1 MVLARVLPD
10 LLRSPRVERLDLH
23 GFGLAEV
30 REQLS
35 EMAVEEADART
46 VLDVT
51 GGNPLFVREVAR
63 AMAEGTWRP
72 DRPPRT
78 VLEVVSAR
86 LDRVSAGCR
95 KLVQTAAIVGRDFS
109 VALVA
114 AALDE
119 PAAGCLPLIDEAI
132 AYGLLDRVSDHGGYR
147 FAHALIRDAV
157 EASLG
162 TADQVALHRSVA
174 EAIEKQ
180 FAGDLSEHLGD
191 LARHWVELAP
201 YGEAAI
207 ARTWAIRAAAEAV
220 RRLAYE
226 EGVRLY
232 RAALGLEPASL
243 SDGERCQVQIAL
255 GRAAYLAGDLRSC
268 VDRCGCGG
276 GRGARGPRSG
286 ALGGGRPGPSGG
298 SRPRRQHDRQ
308 TAVRGGAGGTRSGSL
323 RGAEGAAAGAA
334 QPPGVLRRR
343 TEAGR
348 GVERGGA

>member
-51 GGNPLFVREVAR
+51 GGNPLFVREVTR

-95 KLVQTAAIVGRDFS
+95 RLVQTAAIVGRDVS

-119 PAAGCLPLIDEAI
+119 PTARCLPLIDDAI
-132 AYGLLDRVSDHGGYR
+132 AYGLLDRVGDHGGYR
-147 FAHALIRDAV
+147 FTHALTRDAV

-162 TADQVALHRSVA
+162 AADRAALHRSVA
-174 EAIEKQ
+174 EAIQVQ
-180 FAGDLSEHLGD
+180 FAGDLLEHLGD
-191 LARHWVELAP
+191 LARHWAELAP
-201 YGEAAI
+201 YGEAAT

-232 RAALGLEPASL
+232 RSALALDPETLPAA
-243 SDGERCQVQIAL
+243 ERCRVQIAL
-255 GRAAYLAGDLRSC
+255 GRAAYLAGD
-268 VDRCGCGG
+268 VHGCLEAAVAAAAS
-276 GRGARGPRSG
+276 ARGPGSG
-286 ALGGGRPGPSGG
+286 ALGRGRLGPPGG

-308 TAVRGGAGGTRSGSL
+308 TAVRGGARRARPGSPRCATGTT
-323 RGAEGAAAGAA
+323 AGAA
-334 QPPGVLRRR
+334 
-343 TEAGR
+343 
-348 GVERGGA
+348 